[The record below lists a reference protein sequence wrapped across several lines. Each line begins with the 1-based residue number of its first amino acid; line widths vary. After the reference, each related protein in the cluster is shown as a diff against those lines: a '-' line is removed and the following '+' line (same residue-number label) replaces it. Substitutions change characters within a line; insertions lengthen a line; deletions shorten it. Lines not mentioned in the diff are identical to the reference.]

1 MIKKVINE
9 NDFDA
14 GGLESDQGVRG
25 GRRACSNLTNCK
37 PPSESIPRAQA
48 APQGKATVNLPN
60 PFCIQ
65 MSARQEEW
73 RPDAAA
79 QSLLLL
85 PGLAVFLEQTI
96 GGQWRELQA
105 GWQPGAEA
113 GGARAGL

>member
-1 MIKKVINE
+1 MIKKVVNE

-37 PPSESIPRAQA
+37 LPSESIPRAQA

-65 MSARQEEW
+65 MSAWQEEW
-73 RPDAAA
+73 RPDTAA

-96 GGQWRELQA
+96 GGQ
-105 GWQPGAEA
+105 
-113 GGARAGL
+113 